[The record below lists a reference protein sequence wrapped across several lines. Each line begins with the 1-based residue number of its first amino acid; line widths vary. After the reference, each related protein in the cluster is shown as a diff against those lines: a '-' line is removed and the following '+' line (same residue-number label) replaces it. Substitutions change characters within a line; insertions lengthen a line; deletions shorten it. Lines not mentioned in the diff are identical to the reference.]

1 MSILIDLSG
10 DYKSNNI
17 ILDENYNF
25 SEKDTTDLSTITL
38 SFLNT
43 LTPEHNISIFT
54 K

>member
-1 MSILIDLSG
+1 MMS
-10 DYKSNNI
+10 SNDFYINI
-17 ILDENYNF
+17 NYISKKYNF